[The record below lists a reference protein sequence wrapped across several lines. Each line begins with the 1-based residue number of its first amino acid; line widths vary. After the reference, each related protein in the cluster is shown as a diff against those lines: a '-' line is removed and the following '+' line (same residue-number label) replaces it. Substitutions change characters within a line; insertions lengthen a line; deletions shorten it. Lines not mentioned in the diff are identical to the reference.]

1 MGKSVSR
8 RFFLAGLGAAAL
20 PASSRATPAVPPRT
34 TNLLR
39 CPIAGLAYY
48 AYPRL
53 TGRLAAGAAVILQRE
68 PANPYDAR
76 AIAVLTTD
84 GAKLGY
90 VPRASNAPLTG
101 LMDAGYELRA
111 EIVKSDRKDWWPLW
125 IAVTLVD
132 GGTTGGTITS

>member
-1 MGKSVSR
+1 MGKSMSR
-8 RFFLAGLGAAAL
+8 RFFLAGLGAAAV
-20 PASSRATPAVPPRT
+20 PASSGATPAVPRT
-34 TNLLR
+34 TTLLR

-53 TGRLAAGAAVILQRE
+53 TARLAAGAAVILQRE
-68 PANPYDAR
+68 PANPHDAK

-90 VPRASNAPLTG
+90 VPRTSNAPLTG

-111 EIVKSDRKDWWPLW
+111 EIVESDRRDWWPLW

-132 GGTTGGTITS
+132 GGTIGGTIIG